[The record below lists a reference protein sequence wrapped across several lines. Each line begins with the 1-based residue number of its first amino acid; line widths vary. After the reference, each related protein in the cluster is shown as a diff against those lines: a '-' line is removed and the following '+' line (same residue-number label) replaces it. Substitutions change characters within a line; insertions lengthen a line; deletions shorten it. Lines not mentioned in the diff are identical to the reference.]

1 MFYKLVNKFLLLI
14 DSISVAFGFI
24 SGSFSFLLGYKL
36 ALFSSLRNEK
46 YPRNTLQNR
55 LELIYRTYLFGVQ
68 TFLVAECLLVAQCC
82 ICTLVEVVC

>member
-36 ALFSSLRNEK
+36 ALLPSLRNEK

-55 LELIYRTYLFGVQ
+55 LELIYRTYLFGG
-68 TFLVAECLLVAQCC
+68 ADLLSSGVPISRAMPH
-82 ICTLVEVVC
+82 